1 MEWVGTTIVIAL
13 GNAQIV
19 LNTPK
24 NFYNRGIQTIT
35 YFNVRLGGGA

>member
-19 LNTPK
+19 LNIPYCRDLIRNK
-24 NFYNRGIQTIT
+24 
-35 YFNVRLGGGA
+35 